1 MRFRDQ
7 PIARKAL
14 TLGVV
19 PAVCALII
27 VSVAFGIA
35 VYLTVKETL
44 YNDNQALAAII
55 ADNVN
60 AAVSF
65 NSPEEARPMLRGFR
79 AERDV
84 DKVCV
89 YYADGRLFESYA
101 EPPHVCAPTDRAE
114 RPGEGQLLFRES
126 IFVNDKRI
134 GWVLLTANTDALRE
148 QMQTLAASAAAA
160 TEGGGATTGAGA

>member
-35 VYLTVKETL
+35 VYLTVREAL
-44 YNDNQALAAII
+44 RNDNQALAAII
-55 ADNVN
+55 ADNVR
-60 AAVSF
+60 ATVQF
-65 NSPEEARPMLRGFR
+65 DRPEEAEDMLRGFR
-79 AERDV
+79 ADRDV

-89 YYADGRLFESYA
+89 YRSDGTLFAFFA
-101 EPPHVCAPTDRAE
+101 EPPHLCAATDDRERA
-114 RPGEGQLLFRES
+114 GEGQLL
-126 IFVNDKRI
+126 
-134 GWVLLTANTDALRE
+134 
-148 QMQTLAASAAAA
+148 
-160 TEGGGATTGAGA
+160 